1 MVYQFALIFLK
12 QIKKFMMKTEN
23 EKLNL
28 ILPEIEK
35 RIREL
40 FGEKLVKIILYGSY
54 LRGDN
59 TDESDIDIMVIV
71 NDENLEMYK
80 EKSIAL
86 TNYYLDKESI
96 LLSIIIEKES
106 FVERYKNHSPFLIN
120 LVKEGTVI
128 YG

>member
-1 MVYQFALIFLK
+1 
-12 QIKKFMMKTEN
+12 MMKTEN

-86 TNYYLDKESI
+86 TNYYLDNESI